1 MPKGE
6 TPLPQK
12 QMTIYTFAN
21 AALFAPAPGTIITTA
36 ERDAINAANAASR
49 PAPTDFTADEL
60 FAAMFN

>member
-1 MPKGE
+1 
-6 TPLPQK
+6 
-12 QMTIYTFAN
+12 MTIYAFAN

-60 FAAMFN
+60 FSAIFN